1 MASKKKS
8 KKVKVSFR
16 QRLRNDAAEQLY
28 TLKRKFE
35 DACED
40 VVIAESTGIE
50 KRDVFRLLAGGQ
62 TKTLEE
68 RLVTE
73 LANEKEDALERMYN
87 SQQDLS
93 FGTKEDDHA
102 DKKEG

>member
-8 KKVKVSFR
+8 KKLSFR

-28 TLKRKFE
+28 SLKLKFE
-35 DACED
+35 EACED

-50 KRDVFRLLAGGQ
+50 KRDIFKLLAGGQ

-68 RLVTE
+68 AVITE

-87 SQQDLS
+87 SQLDLIPEEKPN
-93 FGTKEDDHA
+93 GD
-102 DKKEG
+102 DKK